1 MSIFF
6 DSENISIE
14 ALNKHCENTMS
25 HWIGIELLELGE
37 DSLTARMPIDHRTIQ
52 PIGVVNGGAFCTLAE
67 FVGSVAATL
76 CLNLEKNAALGLD
89 INANY
94 IKNAKEGYVYAVAK
108 PFHMGKTTHVW
119 EIKIND
125 ENGTLCCISRLT
137 LAIIPL
143 PADVSKSN

>member
-6 DSENISIE
+6 DPENISLV

-25 HWIGIELLELGE
+25 HWIGIELWELG
-37 DSLTARMPIDHRTIQ
+37 DDFLKARMPVDHRTIQ
-52 PIGVVNGGAFCTLAE
+52 PMGVVNGGAFCTLAE

-76 CLNLEKNAALGLD
+76 CLNREKYMALGLD

-94 IKNAKEGYVYAVAK
+94 IKNAKEGYVYAIAK

-125 ENGTLCCISRLT
+125 ENGNLCCISRLT
-137 LAIIPL
+137 MAIIPL